1 MTREMTISIDDY
13 AELMMNMGKIES
25 FDDFT
30 RTADKMV
37 DRDEV
42 RRLLACEPID
52 SYTIPSKKQDYVS
65 VPLKAYTELVRAV
78 GRVQMLCEFIES
90 GDISVPDE
98 VLRILEIEREK

>member
-13 AELMMNMGKIES
+13 AELMMNMGRIES
-25 FDDFT
+25 FDEFT

-37 DRDEV
+37 ERDVV
-42 RRLLACEPID
+42 RGILACDPIET
-52 SYTIPSKKQDYVS
+52 STIPAKRQDHVS

-78 GRVQMLCEFIES
+78 GRVQILCEFIES
-90 GDISVPDE
+90 GDISVSDE